1 MKMKSFILKYA
12 SKLMFYDVNI
22 ACYHTRSL
30 ITTRV
35 KKGRVSGL
43 RSMAY
48 LATRGRCWSAGSSS
62 HGRRHD
68 HDHDRDLLPSD
79 GGRSSQ
85 KWITIKSSSYGRRSI
100 TKNSDRSPIVT
111 RSRRDRSSI
120 VTRSR
125 RDQSSIVPR
134 LGPLSAWNRFH
145 SIGRRATRDQDHD
158 HGPIAARSWPDRGT
172 FEAQI
177 ETNLP
182 QIRELRCCPRE
193 SRPRPRKTAPTTA
206 SITHEFGLISLF
218 KKPCT
223 PSLFLNF

>member
-1 MKMKSFILKYA
+1 MKLHVITWRRARRWIL
-12 SKLMFYDVNI
+12 SKRLRSRGPES
-22 ACYHTRSL
+22 TRSL

-62 HGRRHD
+62 HGRRHN
-68 HDHDRDLLPSD
+68 HYHDRDLLPSN

-111 RSRRDRSSI
+111 RSRRDW
-120 VTRSR
+120 
-125 RDQSSIVPR
+125 SSIVPR
-134 LGPLSAWNRFH
+134 LGPLSAWNCFH
-145 SIGRRATRDQDHD
+145 SIGRRATRDHDHD
-158 HGPIAARSWPDRGT
+158 HGLIAARSWPDRGT

-182 QIRELRCCPRE
+182 QIRELRCRPRE

-206 SITHEFGLISLF
+206 YITHEFGLNSLF